1 LVQRDNE
8 TGSDSGEATSPWDD
22 SHEAT
27 RRRYG
32 SRARAPRTRLNQAL
46 TVASGAS
53 SAEVDPWGDG
63 TERPPARRDVE
74 PVRYRREP
82 EPEPEPEP
90 APRQSQWGAAR
101 QDAFGPKTPHARA
114 EEAVT
119 TDDPVHLVVDLRAK
133 ALPASTGDASTNYGL
148 GRTWG
153 ANWRDSAQGWVP
165 DQYGAAMW
173 RPVVAT
179 TEDLAVWDVR
189 TYLGIVTA
197 EVAVEAHGGDFKQ
210 LGATLTRAR
219 EMGTEGLVEEAIAR
233 GAHAVI
239 GVDMSYT
246 AIGGRLL
253 ITVTGTA
260 VTLKEKG
267 S

>member
-1 LVQRDNE
+1 M
-8 TGSDSGEATSPWDD
+8 P
-22 SHEAT
+22 H
-27 RRRYG
+27 
-32 SRARAPRTRLNQAL
+32 P
-46 TVASGAS
+46 
-53 SAEVDPWGDG
+53 SA
-63 TERPPARRDVE
+63 
-74 PVRYRREP
+74 
-82 EPEPEPEP
+82 
-90 APRQSQWGAAR
+90 WGAAR
-101 QDAFGPKTPHARA
+101 HDAFGPKHSQSEGAG
-114 EEAVT
+114 AVT
-119 TDDPVHLVVDLRAK
+119 ADDPVHLVVDLRAK
-133 ALPASTGDASTNYGL
+133 ALPASTGDASSNYGL
-148 GRTWG
+148 GTSWG
-153 ANWRDSAQGWVP
+153 SNWRDSAQGWVP

-239 GVDMSYT
+239 GVDMTYT

-267 S
+267 A

>member
-1 LVQRDNE
+1 M
-8 TGSDSGEATSPWDD
+8 
-22 SHEAT
+22 
-27 RRRYG
+27 
-32 SRARAPRTRLNQAL
+32 

-53 SAEVDPWGDG
+53 SASVDPWGDG
-63 TERPPARRDVE
+63 TEQPPARSDVE
-74 PVRYRREP
+74 PIRYRAQP
-82 EPEPEPEP
+82 ERPTAQPD
-90 APRQSQWGAAR
+90 S
-101 QDAFGPKTPHARA
+101 FGPSRSKSTSAVGT
-114 EEAVT
+114 EE
-119 TDDPVHLVVDLRAK
+119 PVHLVVDLRPK

-148 GRTWG
+148 GTTWG
-153 ANWRDSAQGWVP
+153 ANWGDSAQGWVP
-165 DQYGAAMW
+165 DEYGAAMW

-210 LGATLTRAR
+210 LGSTLTRAR
-219 EMGTEGLVEEAIAR
+219 EMGVEGLVEEAIAR
-233 GAHAVI
+233 GAHAVV
-239 GVDMSYT
+239 GVDMTYT

>member
-1 LVQRDNE
+1 MVQRDHDPE
-8 TGSDSGEATSPWDD
+8 VGSEESASPWNDAD
-22 SHEAT
+22 ERP
-27 RRRYG
+27 RRRFS
-32 SRARAPRTRLNQAL
+32 SRTRAPRTRLNQAL

-53 SAEVDPWGDG
+53 SASVDPWGDG

-74 PVRYRREP
+74 PIRYRAEP
-82 EPEPEPEP
+82 EEEVEVE
-90 APRQSQWGAAR
+90 QSAWGAAR
-101 QDAFGPKTPHARA
+101 QDAFGPKPSPPTAA
-114 EEAVT
+114 SAVT
-119 TDDPVHLVVDLRAK
+119 ADDSVHLVVDLRAK
-133 ALPASTGDASTNYGL
+133 ALPASTGDASSNYGL
-148 GRTWG
+148 GTSWG
-153 ANWRDSAQGWVP
+153 SNWRDSAQGWVP
-165 DQYGAAMW
+165 DHYGAAMW

-239 GVDMSYT
+239 GVDMTYT

-267 S
+267 A

>member
-1 LVQRDNE
+1 MVQREHDPE
-8 TGSDSGEATSPWDD
+8 TAHGADSADLSDTSDSTETSSPWQD
-22 SHEAT
+22 SSGQT
-27 RRRYG
+27 RRRFG

-53 SAEVDPWGDG
+53 SAPIDPWGDG
-63 TERPPARRDVE
+63 SSQPPARRDEDPTGTAEARKAATQTDVFG
-74 PVRYRREP
+74 PS
-82 EPEPEPEP
+82 
-90 APRQSQWGAAR
+90 PRR
-101 QDAFGPKTPHARA
+101 QDAS
-114 EEAVT
+114 AVIE
-119 TDDPVHLVVDLRAK
+119 DPVHLVVDLRPK
-133 ALPASTGDASTNYGL
+133 ALPAATGDASQNYGL
-148 GRTWG
+148 GTTWG
-153 ANWRDSAQGWVP
+153 SNWKDSAQGWVP
-165 DQYGAAMW
+165 DDYGAAVW

-189 TYLGIVTA
+189 TYLGIVTS

-210 LGATLTRAR
+210 LGATLSRAR
-219 EMGTEGLVEEAIAR
+219 ELGTEGLVEEAIAR

-253 ITVTGTA
+253 ITVSGTA

>member
-1 LVQRDNE
+1 MTLGSGAGRKALVQRDHDADPDAAVT
-8 TGSDSGEATSPWDD
+8 TGSSPWEEEQ
-22 SHEAT
+22 EAT

-53 SAEVDPWGDG
+53 SANVDPWGDG
-63 TERPPARRDVE
+63 TEQPPARSDVE
-74 PVRYRREP
+74 PVRYRAEDV
-82 EPEPEPEP
+82 E
-90 APRQSQWGAAR
+90 AKSA
-101 QDAFGPKTPHARA
+101 DSFGPSTQERA
-114 EEAVT
+114 KPAGTE
-119 TDDPVHLVVDLRAK
+119 DPVHLVVDLRPK
-133 ALPASTGDASTNYGL
+133 ALPASTGDAATNYGL
-148 GRTWG
+148 GTSWG
-153 ANWRDSAQGWVP
+153 ANWTDSAQGWVP
-165 DQYGAAMW
+165 DKYGSAMW

-179 TEDLAVWDVR
+179 TEDLAIWDVR

-210 LGATLTRAR
+210 LGTTLTRAR

-239 GVDMSYT
+239 GVDMTYT

-267 S
+267 A

>member
-1 LVQRDNE
+1 MVQRDAE
-8 TGSDSGEATSPWDD
+8 GDSAHEAPISPWDSDAD
-22 SHEAT
+22 SS
-27 RRRYG
+27 RRRFG
-32 SRARAPRTRLNQAL
+32 ARARAPRTRLNQAL

-53 SAEVDPWGDG
+53 SANIDPWGDG
-63 TERPPARRDVE
+63 MERPPARRDVE
-74 PVRYRREP
+74 PVRYRAE
-82 EPEPEPEP
+82 ES
-90 APRQSQWGAAR
+90 ATQSEWGSAR
-101 QDAFGPKTPHARA
+101 QDVFGPRRTADKAS
-114 EEAVT
+114 EGVS
-119 TDDPVHLVVDLRAK
+119 TDDPIHVVVDLRAK
-133 ALPASTGDASTNYGL
+133 ALPASTGDPTSNFGL
-148 GRTWG
+148 GTTWG
-153 ANWRDSAQGWVP
+153 THWRDAAQGWVP
-165 DQYGAAMW
+165 DQFGAALW

-179 TEDLAVWDVR
+179 TAELANWDIR

-233 GAHAVI
+233 GAHAVV
-239 GVDMSYT
+239 GVDMAYT

>member
-1 LVQRDNE
+1 MVQRDHDADHDA
-8 TGSDSGEATSPWDD
+8 SADSGTSPWEEEQD
-22 SHEAT
+22 AT

-53 SAEVDPWGDG
+53 SATVDPWGEG
-63 TERPPARRDVE
+63 TEQPPARSDVE
-74 PVRYRREP
+74 PVRYRSE
-82 EPEPEPEP
+82 
-90 APRQSQWGAAR
+90 SQPQVER
-101 QDAFGPKTPHARA
+101 RDSFGPSTSRSS
-114 EEAVT
+114 EAVGSEE
-119 TDDPVHLVVDLRAK
+119 PVHLVVDLRPK
-133 ALPASTGDASTNYGL
+133 ALPASTGDASNNYGL
-148 GRTWG
+148 GTSWG
-153 ANWRDSAQGWVP
+153 ANWGDSAQGWVP
-165 DQYGAAMW
+165 DEYGAAMW

-210 LGATLTRAR
+210 LGTTLTRAR
-219 EMGTEGLVEEAIAR
+219 EMGVEGLVEEAIAR
-233 GAHAVI
+233 GAHAVV
-239 GVDMSYT
+239 GVDMTYT